1 MQTEDRLRPEDLTDR
16 EALAQAESLIRQ
28 VQRHL
33 ENKRSGTL
41 VEQSNIDND
50 VRKCKDLRAK
60 VLELYA
66 RT

>member
-1 MQTEDRLRPEDLTDR
+1 MMTEDRLQPEDLTDR

-28 VQRHL
+28 VQKHL
-33 ENKRSGTL
+33 EVKRGLTPT
-41 VEQSNIDND
+41 EQSAIEND

-66 RT
+66 KA